1 MPTSDAYMYTPN
13 SHIQIGKKL
22 TKIAILK
29 ESTHVVFVKAEVKLE
44 HKSAVDTS
52 NSNKKLC

>member
-1 MPTSDAYMYTPN
+1 MPTPDACMYTPN

-29 ESTHVVFVKAEVKLE
+29 ESIHVAFVKAEVKLE
-44 HKSAVDTS
+44 RNKSAVD
-52 NSNKKLC
+52 NSNKNPC